1 MLWRNLLPLLSFL
14 VFSCDGSET
23 PTQIFS
29 HLMKNYSR
37 NEPPGFPDKPTEVR
51 LGIYV
56 NNVQYLGDETSDF
69 RISCYLRQAWKDPRL
84 SFSTTDGKMKQI
96 RLPEDSWK
104 QIWVPDTFVRRARS
118 VKVDDDMSSDR
129 FLRVKPN
136 GEVLYVMK
144 VSIVVPSR
152 FQLQRFPFDKQ
163 VLELHFESFGYTM
176 DLLYFSTLTHPIDV
190 ERHLPISQFRTT
202 GVSSEDCSANYTSGA
217 YPCLSMIIALERISY
232 RFLLQFYLPSI
243 LIVILSWL
251 AFWIDI
257 DTSSPSRLLTGILS
271 FLALILLDAVVGPSP
286 FTVDY
291 KTAFDCWVIACYVF
305 VFGTLVQFAVV
316 NILSKKPSGA
326 RGLEQLKPTIAWA
339 EKAIEGQNE
348 KLVDGSGEDEKR
360 KIRLVDWF
368 SRIFFPIA
376 FLLFNLIYWIMVSA

>member
-1 MLWRNLLPLLSFL
+1 MLWRILLPLLSFL
-14 VFSCDGSET
+14 VFSCEGSET

-29 HLMKNYSR
+29 RLMTNYSR
-37 NEPPGFPDKPTEVR
+37 NESPGFPDKPTEVR

-56 NNVQYLGDETSDF
+56 NNVQYLGDETADF
-69 RISCYLRQAWKDPRL
+69 RITCYLRQAWKDPRL
-84 SFSTTDGKMKQI
+84 SFSTTDGKTKQI
-96 RLPEDSWK
+96 QFPVDSWN
-104 QIWVPDTFVRRARS
+104 QIWVPDTFIRRAQS
-118 VKVDDDMSSDR
+118 VKVDEDLSSNR
-129 FLRVKPN
+129 LLRVKPN
-136 GEVLYVMK
+136 GEVFYVMK
-144 VSIVVPSR
+144 VSMVVSSR

-163 VLELHFESFGYTM
+163 VLELNFESFGYTM
-176 DLLYFSTLTHPIDV
+176 DLLHFSTMTHPIDV

-202 GVSSEDCSANYTSGA
+202 GAYSEDCSVNYTSGA

-251 AFWIDI
+251 AFWIDL
-257 DTSSPSRLLTGILS
+257 DTSSPSRLLTGIFS
-271 FLALILLDAVVGPSP
+271 FLALILLDAIVGHSP

-291 KTAFDCWVIACYVF
+291 KTALDCWAIACYVF

-326 RGLEQLKPTIAWA
+326 LGLEQLKPTFAWA
-339 EKAIEGQNE
+339 EKAIEANQ
-348 KLVDGSGEDEKR
+348 KLVDGSVVEDEKR
-360 KIRLVDWF
+360 KTRLVDWF

-376 FLLFNLIYWIMVSA
+376 FLLFNLIYWIMLSA